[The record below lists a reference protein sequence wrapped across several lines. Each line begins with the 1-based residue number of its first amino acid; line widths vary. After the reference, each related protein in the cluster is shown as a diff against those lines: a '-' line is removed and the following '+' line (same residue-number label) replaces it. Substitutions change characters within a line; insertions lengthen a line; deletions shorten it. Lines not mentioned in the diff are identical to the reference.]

1 VLSVFQ
7 PHKRY
12 SVAADQKLRIGL
24 FTDSFPPVIN
34 GVSVVLSHLH
44 AELLA
49 QGQDAHV
56 FTFGSHES
64 AQPNVWVTHG
74 VPLGNSAFHTA
85 LMLDRRSTLVAQT
98 LSIFHIHDPFN
109 IASVALRMA
118 RYVRRPVIFTNHT
131 RHDIYIEERWSSV
144 LRPMIKLYVETQMIS
159 MLRASAV
166 ITAPSRSALRW
177 MQELAPEAAHRMRV
191 VHNGIPLQRF
201 DQPPQDALRREQ
213 LGISETATIFGY
225 VGRIAPEK
233 NLEVFAEAFV
243 RAMQQGADAH
253 WIVIGDG
260 GTRAELEA
268 ITACAAERVH
278 FLGRVPNEALPR
290 YLPLFDVFGMPSLSD
305 TNPLSV
311 IEAMACHKPFLGVRA
326 DWWEEYPDHQRAGLL
341 AENDAADL
349 AAAILWFCQNSEA
362 RRAMGDCA
370 YQISRD
376 FDIRNIAAQW
386 IAIYSELVERHA
398 LTQAS

>member
-1 VLSVFQ
+1 VLSLFQ
-7 PHKRY
+7 LHKRY
-12 SVAADQKLRIGL
+12 TVAADQKLKIGL
-24 FTDSFPPVIN
+24 FTDSFPPIIN

-64 AQPNVWVTHG
+64 AQPNVWVTYG
-74 VPLGNSAFHTA
+74 VPLGNSPFHAA
-85 LMLDRRSTLVAQT
+85 LMLDRPSARVAQT
-98 LSIFHIHDPFN
+98 LSVFHIHDPFN
-109 IASVALRMA
+109 IAAVALRMA
-118 RYVRRPVIFTNHT
+118 KHLRRPVIFTNHT

-144 LRPMIKLYVETQMIS
+144 LRPMIKLYVETQMVT
-159 MLRASAV
+159 MLRASQI

-177 MQELAPEAAHRMRV
+177 MQQLAPEAAHRMRV

-201 DQPPQDALRREQ
+201 DQLPQDVLRREQ

-225 VGRIAPEK
+225 VGRVSPEK

-243 RAMQQGADAH
+243 RAAQQGADAH

-268 ITACAAERVH
+268 ITARVAERVH

-311 IEAMACHKPFLGVRA
+311 TEAMACYKPFLGVRA

-341 AENDAADL
+341 AENNASEL
-349 AAAILWFCQNSEA
+349 AAAMLWFCQNPEA
-362 RRAMGDCA
+362 RRAMGECA
-370 YQISRD
+370 YQISRH

-386 IAIYSELVERHA
+386 IAIYSELAERHP

>member
-1 VLSVFQ
+1 VLSLFQ

-12 SVAADQKLRIGL
+12 SVAAEQKLKIGL

-56 FTFGSHES
+56 FTFSSHES
-64 AQPNVWVTHG
+64 AQPNVWVTYG
-74 VPLGNSAFHTA
+74 VPLGNSPFHAA
-85 LMLDRRSTLVAQT
+85 LMLDRPSTRVART
-98 LSIFHIHDPFN
+98 LSVFHIHDPLN

-118 RYVRRPVIFTNHT
+118 KHLRRPVIFTNHT

-144 LRPMIKLYVETQMIS
+144 LRPMVKLYVEAQMTN
-159 MLRASAV
+159 MMRASAI
-166 ITAPSRSALRW
+166 ITAPSHSALHW
-177 MQELAPEAAHRMRV
+177 MQQLAPELAHRMRV

-213 LGISETATIFGY
+213 LGISPKATIFGY

-243 RAMQQGADAH
+243 RAVQQGADAH

-260 GTRAELEA
+260 GMRTTLEA
-268 ITACAAERVH
+268 IAAGAAERVH
-278 FLGRVPNEALPR
+278 FLGRVQNEALPR
-290 YLPLFDVFGMPSLSD
+290 YLPLFDVFSTPSISEAS
-305 TNPLSV
+305 PISV
-311 IEAMACHKPFLGVRA
+311 IEAMACRKPFLGVRA
-326 DWWEEYPDHQRAGLL
+326 EWWEEYPNYQQAGRL
-341 AENDAADL
+341 AKNDPADL
-349 AAAILWFCQNSEA
+349 AAAILWFCQNPEA

-370 YQISRD
+370 HQISRH
-376 FDIRNIAAQW
+376 FDIRSIAAQW
-386 IAIYSELVERHA
+386 IAIYSELAEQHA